1 MSKIGRKTIDIGKVK
16 VEVKGNEVHYSGIKN
31 SGMYVLPSMLTVNLE
46 QGLLILGIDDSQELP
61 RDINRIWGLHRAL
74 LFNAIKGA
82 GVGFEK
88 KIQINGLG
96 YKAVMTGSKVV
107 FSLGYSHKI
116 DFELPKG
123 VSLEIDRTGQNLTF
137 ASYDKALVGHVCS
150 VIRALRPP
158 EPYKGTG
165 VKLLTEVIARKAGK
179 TKAK

>member
-16 VEVKGNEVHYSGIKN
+16 VDIKGNEVHYSGPKN
-31 SGMYVLPSMLTVNLE
+31 SGVYVLPSTLIPHLE
-46 QGLLILGIDDSQELP
+46 SELLSIGIDEVQQLP
-61 RDINRIWGLHRAL
+61 RDINREWGLHRAL
-74 LFNAIKGA
+74 LFNAIQGA

-96 YKAVMTGSKVV
+96 YKAVLTGSKIV
-107 FSLGYSHKI
+107 FSLGYSHKV

-123 VSLEIDRTGQNLTF
+123 VSVEIDRSGQNLTF
-137 ASYDKALVGHVCS
+137 TSYDKELVGHVCS
-150 VIRALRPP
+150 VIKSFRPT

-165 VKLLTEVIARKAGK
+165 IKLSTEVIARKAGK